1 MFIASNSLY
10 YKPITIINDNSSVV
24 NKLETSLTDDT
35 RVINY
40 NHHMFIVQATR
51 LFVPDK
57 PFQPSL
63 VFLDKARA
71 FLRKQ
76 IS

>member
-1 MFIASNSLY
+1 MLIVTNSLY

-35 RVINY
+35 RVVIY
-40 NHHMFIVQATR
+40 DHHMFIVQATR

-63 VFLDKARA
+63 IFVDKARA
-71 FLRKQ
+71 FLRK
-76 IS
+76 